1 MATVYAT
8 AISSMCPL
16 PTSSE
21 HRVFRSRARGGLLLW
36 ALVVL
41 VGATVGALL
50 VFHLVI
56 RQLEAR
62 LLVTDADLL
71 AYVDQVL
78 EVDASV
84 LNALDIQL
92 NDTVSTRVP
101 VDTLLSV
108 PVEQALELDAV
119 FDAVVPIRVDVP
131 VNDVILLEQDVELD
145 TVVEADLLGETFEL
159 PLRGR
164 FPIRAEVPISL
175 LVPIDQP
182 VRLRFTAP
190 IKARLRQNLEVPLK
204 TEIIADVPLQTEMS
218 VPVLNDVVVTVEI
231 PRDPPLP
238 VTLNYADL
246 LIPVGDL
253 RLDLVSDD
261 ATAAPE
267 SEAP

>member
-1 MATVYAT
+1 M
-8 AISSMCPL
+8 SRL

-21 HRVFRSRARGGLLLW
+21 RRRQHGGLWLW

-41 VGATVGALL
+41 VGAMLGALL
-50 VFHLVI
+50 AFHLVI

-71 AYVDQVL
+71 VYVDQTL

-84 LNALDIQL
+84 LNALDIRL
-92 NDTVSTRVP
+92 NETVSTRVP

-145 TVVEADLLGETFEL
+145 TVVEADLLGETFQL

-164 FPIRAEVPISL
+164 FPIRAEVPIAL

-204 TEIIADVPLQTEMS
+204 TEIVAEVPLQTEMS
-218 VPVLNDVVVTVEI
+218 VPVLNDVAVTVTI

-238 VTLNYADL
+238 VRLNYADL
-246 LIPVGDL
+246 RIPVGDL
-253 RLDLVSDD
+253 RFDLVDD
-261 ATAAPE
+261 EPVAPSAE
-267 SEAP
+267 TPP